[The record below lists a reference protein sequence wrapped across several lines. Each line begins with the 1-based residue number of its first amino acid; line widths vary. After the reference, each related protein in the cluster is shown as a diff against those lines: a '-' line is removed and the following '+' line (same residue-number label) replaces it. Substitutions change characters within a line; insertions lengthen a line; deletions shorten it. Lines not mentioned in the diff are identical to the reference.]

1 MKITSLELIPIS
13 STREMGRRSPA
24 DPEKAISHHL
34 VVLLHTDA
42 GITGLGE
49 MSDVGWELSPASVG
63 ELHTRLE
70 PLLIDKSP
78 FDLTRIQIALEE
90 REWAHQVVCGID
102 IALHD
107 ALAKALDLPLY
118 QLFGGKC
125 RDRIPFAY
133 PLAPCVDEV
142 DISAN
147 LDRVARLLEDGH
159 PTIRYYFGADLAA
172 DERFLS
178 ALRQRW
184 GDRVELNALD
194 ASGRFEVDEAIEVIR
209 RFAVF
214 EPNLVE
220 SPVKGRHQAPV
231 EDFIAVREA
240 VDLPISEHVAEPA
253 VAARLARSKAVDVFN
268 LGVGYAGITS
278 CRKLFGLAEAFG
290 IETLVGSTVELSI
303 GTAARAHVAASVPN
317 LDFPCY
323 PSGPLVYREQIVE
336 EPVRYEQ
343 GHILVPEGIGLGVV
357 LDPKRLE
364 ELRLWR

>member
-1 MKITSLELIPIS
+1 MKITSVSPLVLRLPQVTAACDGTQDTCLIKI
-13 STREMGRRSPA
+13 E
-24 DPEKAISHHL
+24 
-34 VVLLHTDA
+34 TDA

-133 PLAPCVDEV
+133 PLAPCVDEE

-194 ASGRFEVDEAIEVIR
+194 ASGR
-209 RFAVF
+209 
-214 EPNLVE
+214 
-220 SPVKGRHQAPV
+220 GR
-231 EDFIAVREA
+231 
-240 VDLPISEHVAEPA
+240 
-253 VAARLARSKAVDVFN
+253 
-268 LGVGYAGITS
+268 
-278 CRKLFGLAEAFG
+278 
-290 IETLVGSTVELSI
+290 
-303 GTAARAHVAASVPN
+303 
-317 LDFPCY
+317 
-323 PSGPLVYREQIVE
+323 
-336 EPVRYEQ
+336 
-343 GHILVPEGIGLGVV
+343 
-357 LDPKRLE
+357 
-364 ELRLWR
+364 